1 MRQPR
6 TLLFAVQL
14 ALGSAF
20 LLFGPHAA
28 MAEDQPKNTVQS
40 PDILLGPLFS
50 DVQSAKLFPDQ
61 KTFADAVPKSDP
73 YMILADYRMQRNQS
87 GFDLRHFV
95 DLNFDLPKAGEKYV
109 PPADQNLR
117 EHIDGLWPVLTRTT
131 DKAAKWDSLLPL
143 PESYVVPG
151 GRFRE
156 VYYWDSYFT
165 MLGLAESGH
174 WDKVAS
180 MVDNFAY
187 ELDSWGHIPNG
198 NRSYYLS
205 RSQPPFFSL
214 MVELLATHDS
224 QALKKYRPQ
233 MEKEYAYWM
242 EGVDALQ
249 PGQSSQRVVKLD
261 DGAVLNRYWDNRDT
275 PRPESWLD
283 DINTAKKYPSRPATE
298 IYRDLRSA
306 AASGWDFSSRWMDDP
321 QQLGTIRT
329 TSIVPVD
336 LNALMFKMEKL
347 LAKASQD
354 GGDSAAASRYEGL
367 ASDRQKAME
376 RYLWN
381 EKEGWYADYD
391 LKTKQVRNQLTAA
404 ALFPL
409 YVKAAS
415 QERAD
420 KTAAAAEAQ
429 LIKAGG
435 ISTTTVNSGQ
445 QWDAPNGWAPLQ
457 WVATE
462 GLQNYGHKKVAMDVT
477 WRFLTNVQHT
487 YDREQKLVEKYDVST
502 TGTGGGGGEYPLQDG
517 FGWTNGVT
525 LKMLDMVCPQANPC
539 DKLPATQ
546 PAANDEP
553 ATTAP
558 AATGNQPAANSAPTT
573 TDQPAATTPS
583 TTSDQ
588 PSVTTPPATTD
599 QPSSTTSPSTTTD
612 QPSATTSP
620 TTTDQPSSNTPPATS
635 NQPSVTTPPATSG
648 NASSQP
654 AANDD
659 SAETQKSVGQ

>member
-1 MRQPR
+1 MTRTEPR
-6 TLLFAVQL
+6 RPATL
-14 ALGSAF
+14 ALRVALGCA
-20 LLFGPHAA
+20 LLSVTALSFADELPAG
-28 MAEDQPKNTVQS
+28 QKQS
-40 PDILLGPLFS
+40 PDIMLGPLFS

-73 YMILADYRMQRNQS
+73 LMILADYRMQRSQR

-95 DLNFDLPKAGEKYV
+95 EVNFTLPGEGEKYV
-109 PPADQNLR
+109 PPAGQSLR

-131 DKAAKWDSLLPL
+131 DKADKWDSLLPL
-143 PESYVVPG
+143 PKPYVVPG

-165 MLGLAESGH
+165 MLGLAESDH
-174 WDKVAS
+174 WDKISDMVA
-180 MVDNFAY
+180 NFGY
-187 ELDSWGHIPNG
+187 ELDNFGHIPNG

-205 RSQPPFFSL
+205 RSQPPFFAL
-214 MVELLATHDS
+214 MVELLGTHDKD
-224 QALKKYRPQ
+224 ALKTYLPQ
-233 MEKEYAYWM
+233 MEKEYSYWM
-242 EGVDALQ
+242 EGVETLQ
-249 PGQSSQRVVKLD
+249 PGQANKRVVKLE
-261 DGAVLNRYWDNRDT
+261 DGSILNRYWDDRDT

-283 DINTAKKYPSRPATE
+283 DVNTAKNNPNRPATE

-321 QQLGTIRT
+321 QKLGTIRT

-354 GGDSAAASRYEGL
+354 AGDTERANRYETL
-367 ASDRQKAME
+367 ASARQKAIE
-376 RYLWN
+376 SHLWN
-381 EKEGWYADYD
+381 DKEGWYADYD
-391 LKTKQVRNQLTAA
+391 LKSKKVRNQLTAA

-409 YVKAAS
+409 YVNAAS
-415 QERAD
+415 KARAD
-420 KTAAAAEAQ
+420 KVASATASR
-429 LIKAGG
+429 LLKPGG
-435 ISTTTVNSGQ
+435 VTTTTINSGQ

-457 WVATE
+457 WVAAE

-525 LKMLDMVCPQANPC
+525 LKMLDLVCPKEKPC
-539 DKLPATQ
+539 DSLPA
-546 PAANDEP
+546 
-553 ATTAP
+553 
-558 AATGNQPAANSAPTT
+558 
-573 TDQPAATTPS
+573 
-583 TTSDQ
+583 
-588 PSVTTPPATTD
+588 V
-599 QPSSTTSPSTTTD
+599 
-612 QPSATTSP
+612 
-620 TTTDQPSSNTPPATS
+620 
-635 NQPSVTTPPATSG
+635 
-648 NASSQP
+648 QP

-659 SAETQKSVGQ
+659 VAGVEKSAAQ